1 MRDRLDNLIR
11 KLEKHLPGTHSQKTH
26 GRRGAGERK
35 KLVRGLARIFSD
47 PGDGATVFPK
57 GNAPPANGFHIL
69 AAGNQANAAKVGK
82 VYASHGLWTND
93 DGKQF
98 VEPSFYVHTD
108 GAPRDVLRRAEQLRR
123 ANQQE
128 SVGVVYH
135 DTMTPLPGF
144 EPAHSYRV
152 FGPKDMV
159 TLINPSRKKLLETKE
174 LLGGK
179 GVQIALQNVQVK
191 WLAGDQVEKAAKHPQ
206 KPRYGKQSYGL
217 SDYYMKD
224 LDKMIDDL
232 NGGMATAGII
242 NKLEGEELFTQSTTV
257 TCKGYDRDGEIVVEC
272 DGGA

>member
-1 MRDRLDNLIR
+1 MDIRNLDKLI
-11 KLEKHLPGTHSQKTH
+11 KHLPGSHSQKTH

-57 GNAPPANGFHIL
+57 GKAPPANGFHIL

-98 VEPSFYVHTD
+98 VEPSFYVHAD

-123 ANQQE
+123 ANKQE

-144 EPAHSYRV
+144 ARARSYHV
-152 FGPKDMV
+152 FGPKDTV
-159 TLINPSRKKLLETKE
+159 TLINPTRKKLLETKE

-191 WLAGDQVEKAAKHPQ
+191 WLEDDLEKMMT
-206 KPRYGKQSYGL
+206 G
-217 SDYYMKD
+217 
-224 LDKMIDDL
+224 LDKAISDL
-232 NGGMATAGII
+232 EGGLASAGII
-242 NKLEGEELFTQSTTV
+242 RKLEGEEVWSKDITINCSAF
-257 TCKGYDRDGEIVVEC
+257 DRDGEIIVEC
-272 DGGA
+272 GGEDAV

>member
-1 MRDRLDNLIR
+1 MSNGAARNLAARNHVDGNVDIRNLDRLIR
-11 KLEKHLPGTHSQKTH
+11 KLEKHGTGPNSPEHQ
-26 GRRGAGERK
+26 GARARK
-35 KLVRGLARIFSD
+35 QLVRGLARIFSD
-47 PGDGATVFPK
+47 PGDGASIFPK
-57 GNAPPANGFHIL
+57 GKAPPANGFHIL
-69 AAGNQANAAKVGK
+69 AAGNQANGAKAGK

-98 VEPSFYVHTD
+98 DEPSFYVHTD

-123 ANQQE
+123 ANKQE

-135 DTMTPLPGF
+135 GTMTPLPGF

-159 TLINPSRKKLLETKE
+159 NLINPSRKKLLETKE

-191 WLAGDQVEKAAKHPQ
+191 WLGDDLEKM
-206 KPRYGKQSYGL
+206 L
-217 SDYYMKD
+217 TD
-224 LDKMIDDL
+224 LDKAIGDME
-232 NGGMATAGII
+232 GGLATAGII
-242 NKLEGEELFTQSTTV
+242 NKLEGDLVFTQEMRAV
-257 TCKGYDRDGEIVVEC
+257 CKGYDRDGEIVVEC